1 MSKRWLVVLMQV
13 HVDEWRVEVQE
24 GERYQDLLKQQHDAL
39 PDSKVARSAA
49 LIEIPPPVPL

>member
-1 MSKRWLVVLMQV
+1 MQV

-49 LIEIPPPVPL
+49 LIEILPPVPL